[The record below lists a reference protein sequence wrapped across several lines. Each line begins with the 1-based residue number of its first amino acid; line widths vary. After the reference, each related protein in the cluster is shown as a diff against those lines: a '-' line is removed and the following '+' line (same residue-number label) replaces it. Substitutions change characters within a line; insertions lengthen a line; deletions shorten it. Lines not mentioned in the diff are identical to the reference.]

1 MDVLGGR
8 VSPGFIERTKMAP
21 HRPRVALIFGGQS
34 SEHQISCLTAAG
46 VAKAIDTNRFEVHGV
61 GISPSGIWRR
71 VDLADVAALHTVG
84 RQLPE
89 LDETLPRASLLR
101 EPGGVELVTRDGDR
115 LLNRVRV
122 DVALVLLHGPYGE
135 DGTIQGQ
142 LEMLGLP
149 YAGSGVAASA
159 IGMDKHL
166 MKISLEAAGLPVGP
180 YETIL
185 PTQWQRDREKV
196 CQRITN
202 RLEYPVFVKPAR
214 GGSSVGI
221 GRVAEPAGLAA
232 AIDEAVR
239 WDPKVVVEQGFVGA
253 REVECAVL
261 GPNGDDG
268 AAAVRTSRPGEI
280 VVHTDTA
287 FYDFDAKYLPVEGQ
301 VELRIPAELD
311 AETERTVQKLAVKS
325 FLALGCE
332 GLARVDYFI
341 TPAGEVVVNEVN
353 TMPGFTELS
362 MFPSLWQ
369 VSGMDYPDLITD
381 LIEQALR
388 RPNTVVR

>member
-1 MDVLGGR
+1 
-8 VSPGFIERTKMAP
+8 MAQ
-21 HRPRVALIFGGQS
+21 HRPRVALILGGQS

-46 VAKAIDTNRFEVHGV
+46 VARAIDTERFEVHGI
-61 GISPSGIWRR
+61 GISPSGIWHRI
-71 VDLADVAALHTVG
+71 DLPQIAALQKVG

-89 LDETLPRASLLR
+89 LDQTLPRASLLR
-101 EPGGVELVTRDGDR
+101 EPDGVELVTRDGDR
-115 LLNRVRV
+115 LLNRVRL

-149 YAGSGVAASA
+149 YVGSGVAASA

-166 MKISLEAAGLPVGP
+166 MKVSLAAAGLPVGP

-185 PTQWQRDREKV
+185 PTQWQRDREQV
-196 CQRITN
+196 CQRINN

-253 REVECAVL
+253 REIECAVL
-261 GPNGDDG
+261 GPNGQDDT
-268 AAAVRTSRPGEI
+268 AVRTSRPGEI
-280 VVHTDTA
+280 VVHTETA
-287 FYDFDAKYLPVEGQ
+287 FYDFDAKYLPTEGQ
-301 VELRIPAELD
+301 VELRIPADLD
-311 AETERTVQKLAVKS
+311 PETEQTVQQLAGKC
-325 FLALGCE
+325 FAALGCE
-332 GLARVDYFI
+332 GLARVDYFV
-341 TPAGEVVVNEVN
+341 TPTGEVVVNEVN

-369 VSGMDYPDLITD
+369 VSGLDYPALITD
-381 LIEQALR
+381 LLEQALH